1 MQSDAKKF
9 INVGRYSPEKGH
21 DRLIDAFYK
30 LWQKDN
36 SIYLIIMGGNSRAKS
51 TKSLL
56 KSKRNGTYR

>member
-9 INVGRYSPEKGH
+9 INIGRYSPEKGH

-36 SIYLIIMGGNSRAKS
+36 SIYLIIIGGNSRAKS

-56 KSKRNGTYR
+56 KK